1 MYRVRRC
8 RRVRWGLGRVQTYGS
23 VRDSKDQAGPMLTFT
38 SSGWQAFLADARSRE
53 FSHSTRG

>member
-1 MYRVRRC
+1 M
-8 RRVRWGLGRVQTYGS
+8 RWGLGRVQTYGS